1 MHICDSLMGGGQGNA
16 LTGQL
21 FVMNMDSS
29 LKETEAAFPGV
40 ELKAIQDDITIYGE
54 TRLVG

>member
-1 MHICDSLMGGGQGNA
+1 MGGGQGNA

-21 FVMNMDSS
+21 FVINVDSA

-40 ELKAIQDDITIYGE
+40 ELKAIQDDITIYAKPE
-54 TRLVG
+54 KA